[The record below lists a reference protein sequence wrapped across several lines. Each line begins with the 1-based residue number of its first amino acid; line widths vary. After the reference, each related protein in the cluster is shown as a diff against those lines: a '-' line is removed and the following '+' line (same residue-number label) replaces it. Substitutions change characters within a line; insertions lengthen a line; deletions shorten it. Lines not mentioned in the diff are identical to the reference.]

1 VTARR
6 SACAAAAATAL
17 VLAAATGP
25 AAASGP
31 AAGATGHAAASGPA
45 AGGTS
50 PAAASSTAAG
60 ATGPATAG
68 PATTDPATTG
78 NPSTAWRQGGFHVD
92 VPGVV
97 SRSDVVLG
105 QPNRDPLQ
113 AMPLGNGG
121 LGAAVWSANGLTAQ
135 LNRADTLPDRLSPG
149 QLTIPGLAALTT
161 AGDYHGRLDLY
172 DGTFVESGG
181 GLTATAYVSAARDEL
196 VVDVTGAD
204 PAVAQTAR
212 LALWP
217 PRTPSAQAA
226 GGLGS
231 LSQTWTDTGRPG
243 SSGETFGALAA
254 VTASARDVQAGVVD
268 PRTVQVTFR
277 PRPDGSFRVVVAS
290 PQWTGGDPLAT
301 AAHLLTGDTSATHRL
316 TGDTSA
322 TRLLTGDIS
331 AAHRQWWHRYW
342 AHVGMVRLTSPDGT
356 ADYLENLRTINL
368 YANAAER
375 GTVRP
380 GSQAG
385 VADLFDSTQDAHNWD
400 PASYWN
406 WNLRMLVTANLGA
419 GAFGNND
426 AYFRMFRHDLPTIEG
441 WTASQFGGL
450 PGACVPETM
459 RFNGVGQQVHLSNGQ
474 WGANPYLDC
483 STQGPAN
490 YNARTLSTGGEVSLF
505 IWQTYLA
512 TDDLGFLRRNYPVM
526 ASWARF
532 MLAYAKVGTDGKLHT
547 APSNAHETQWD
558 VSDPT
563 TDIAAMTA
571 AFPQVIRAARLLHRD
586 ADLVDRLTA
595 AERQILPYPR
605 TDAATR
611 TQQLPP
617 SADSTG
623 ADVLGISYQ
632 QAAPLHNVENLG
644 LEPVWPY
651 GLIGDAGP
659 LSDLAKRT
667 FTTRPFVE
675 RNDWSLDPIDAARLG
690 LPEDLRKTLV
700 DLTRQYQRR
709 PSGLAAFGDKYPEP
723 YAEQGGV
730 VTTALQDALVQD
742 YDGLLRVAPSWPA
755 GWDADATVAI
765 QHRGRVDVQI
775 RGGVPLTVALEAGA
789 DGPVAVRNPWPGQR
803 VQVVTGDPGRPRLV
817 VPPTSADRFTIPA
830 RAGHDYLIEP
840 VAAPSTSLPYAPV
853 TGTPATAFKQLGAA
867 TIGLPPA
874 A

>member
-6 SACAAAAATAL
+6 SAGAAVAATAL
-17 VLAAATGP
+17 VLAGATGP
-25 AAASGP
+25 AAA
-31 AAGATGHAAASGPA
+31 ASA
-45 AGGTS
+45 
-50 PAAASSTAAG
+50 
-60 ATGPATAG
+60 
-68 PATTDPATTG
+68 
-78 NPSTAWRQGGFHVD
+78 PSTAWRDGRFHVD

-97 SRSDVVLG
+97 ARSDVVLG

-149 QLTIPGLAALTT
+149 QLAIPGLAALTG
-161 AGDYHGRLDLY
+161 AGDYRGRLDLY

-181 GLTATAYVSAARDEL
+181 GMTATAYVPAGRDEL

-212 LALWP
+212 LGLWS
-217 PRTPSAQAA
+217 PRTPSARAA
-226 GGLGS
+226 DGIGS

-243 SSGETFGALAA
+243 SGGETFGAMAA
-254 VTASARDVQAGVVD
+254 VTASARDVRASVVD
-268 PRTVQVTFR
+268 PLTVQVAFR

-290 PQWTGGDPLAT
+290 PQWTGGDPIAT
-301 AAHLLTGDTSATHRL
+301 AA
-316 TGDTSA
+316 
-322 TRLLTGDIS
+322 RLLTAGVS
-331 AAHRQWWHRYW
+331 AAHRQWWHHYW
-342 AHVGMVRLTSPDGT
+342 AHVGLMRLSSPDG
-356 ADYLENLRTINL
+356 AAEYLENLRTINL

-426 AYFRMFRHDLPTIEG
+426 AYFRMFRDDLPSIEG

-450 PGACVPETM
+450 PGACVAETM

-483 STQGPAN
+483 SAQGPAN

-512 TDDLGFLRRNYPVM
+512 TDDIGFLRRNYPVM
-526 ASWARF
+526 AAWARF

-571 AFPQVIRAARLLHRD
+571 VFPEVIRAARLLHRD
-586 ADLVDRLTA
+586 ADLVERLTTA
-595 AERQILPYPR
+595 RQEILPYPR

-617 SADSTG
+617 SADSAG
-623 ADVLGISYQ
+623 ADVLGFSYQ
-632 QAAPLHNVENLG
+632 QAAPLRNVENLG

-651 GLIGDAGP
+651 GLIGDSGA
-659 LSDLAKRT
+659 LSDLARRT
-667 FTTRPFVE
+667 FATRPFVE

-700 DLTRQYQRR
+700 DLTQQYQHR

-723 YAEQGGV
+723 YVEQGGV

-742 YDGLLRVAPSWPA
+742 YDGVLRVAPSWPA
-755 GWDADATVAI
+755 GWDADATVSI
-765 QHRGRVDVQI
+765 QHRGRVDVQV
-775 RGGVPLTVALEAGA
+775 RGGVPVTVALEAGA
-789 DGPVAVRNPWPGQR
+789 DSAVVMRNPWPGQR

-817 VPPTSADRFTIPA
+817 VPPTSADRVTVPA

-840 VAAPSTSLPYAPV
+840 VAAPSTALPYSPV
-853 TGTPATAFKQLGAA
+853 AGTPATSFKHLGPA